1 MTPGEIKKV
10 LGKIGGAPNKRLGQ
24 NFLIDEKILA
34 DVVAAAR
41 IDPGDKVLEIGP
53 GLGVLTKALV
63 ARGAEVVAIERDR
76 RFVEYLQRTVS
87 SKIVQGD
94 ATEIHWHEIIG
105 NGVWKFVSNLPYAIT
120 SFALRKA
127 LWNPNPPELLVALV
141 QREVAERAVTVAN
154 VEYRISNSE
163 SRHSTF
169 DIRSSKSRKGKTSLL
184 SLMVALASEE
194 ARVLR
199 LVSADCFYPVP
210 KVESAIL
217 FIKPMPWRARE
228 KKWGIDPEKIMQLA
242 RRGFAHPR
250 KLLRSN
256 LGLPSTLYHLLSNP
270 NSRAE
275 DLSPEDWAKLTRE
288 LKDV

>member
-10 LGKIGGAPNKRLGQ
+10 LGEIGGAPNKRLGQ
-24 NFLIDEKILA
+24 NFLIDEKVLA

-76 RFVEYLQRTVS
+76 RFVEYLQRAVS
-87 SKIVQGD
+87 SKIIQGD

-141 QREVAERAVTVAN
+141 QREVAERATSLASDVAGH
-154 VEYRISNSE
+154 R
-163 SRHSTF
+163 
-169 DIRSSKSRKGKTSLL
+169 KKGKTSLL

-199 LVSADCFYPVP
+199 LVSADCFYPAP

-217 FIKPMPWRARE
+217 FIKPMPLIARE

-275 DLSPEDWAKLTRE
+275 DLSPEAWACLARE
-288 LKDV
+288 LKSF